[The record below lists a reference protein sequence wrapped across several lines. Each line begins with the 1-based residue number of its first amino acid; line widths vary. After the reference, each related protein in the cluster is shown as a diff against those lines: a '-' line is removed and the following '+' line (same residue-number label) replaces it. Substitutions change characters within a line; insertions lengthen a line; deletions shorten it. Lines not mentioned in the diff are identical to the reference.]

1 MDPNAEGGPPKADLE
16 VIEAEVE
23 FEVGASSP
31 SFIPAQRHVV
41 ESLCPAAG
49 YHDQTR
55 LFKLTNNHTGSI
67 SPSAIEFDVTFPAVH
82 PPKPVLLELD
92 IPECV
97 FPATTPGLIER
108 CSGNHWE
115 RSESRQ

>member
-23 FEVGASSP
+23 FEVSVVSIFYSGATSH
-31 SFIPAQRHVV
+31 IG

-49 YHDQTR
+49 YHDQKR

-97 FPATTPGLIER
+97 SQATAPGVFER
-108 CSGNHWE
+108 CTGNHWE